1 MFAMS
6 TLHDWVPD
14 PGSITCWHPSAA
26 ASLNARHAPVSPVP
40 PSYQQT
46 QHLRRYTDHAARG
59 LEMTRMMIFTWEVA
73 GRCDVRAMSYA
84 INAHLRRHD
93 TYRTW
98 FEYKDADN
106 IVRRTI
112 DDPAAIEF
120 VPTEHK
126 DMTTAELRDHI
137 SAPHPLQWGCF
148 LFGVIQSADH
158 FTFYAS
164 IGHLCVDLMI
174 VPVLFTEIH
183 TMYTNLVRGGVP
195 TPLPAVGK
203 YEDYCARQRRETSAL
218 TVNSPSIRAWFEFA
232 EHSGGTLPHFPLP
245 LGDLSVPC
253 TGDLLD
259 VTLMD
264 EQQTRRFDDMCAAAG
279 ARFSGGVFG
288 CAALTEHE
296 LTGDDTVSLLTTTD
310 TRSTPTELATT
321 GWFTGLVP
329 ITVPV
334 SATSFSDTA
343 RAAQASFDSGHDLA
357 SVPFD
362 RALELAPPELNL
374 RRPRPGNFVM
384 SFLDASIAPLSAV
397 ASSDLDFRIYDEG
410 RVSHQVSMWVGRFR
424 EETKV
429 MVLFPNNPVARE
441 SILRY
446 TEAMKSVFVRV
457 ADGRRRA
464 AFAPSLKW
472 A

>member
-46 QHLRRYTDHAARG
+46 QHLRRYCDHAARG
-59 LEMTRMMIFTWEVA
+59 LEMTRMMIFTWEVP
-73 GRCDVRAMSYA
+73 GRCDLRAMGYA

-112 DDPAAIEF
+112 ADPAEIEF
-120 VPTEHK
+120 VPIEHK

-174 VPVLFTEIH
+174 VPVLFTEMH
-183 TMYTNLVRGGVP
+183 TMYTTLVRGGVP
-195 TPLPAVGK
+195 APLPAVGK

-218 TVNSPSIRAWFEFA
+218 TVDSPSIRAWFEFA

-253 TGDLLD
+253 TGELLD

-264 EQQTRRFDDMCAAAG
+264 EQQTRRFDDAVRRGGRPLQRGRVRLRRPHRARADRRRNDLATHHHRYPQHANRTRNDRLVHRPGSGYRARHGDVVRRHRPGRADFLRLGSRPGDRAVRPRVGVGAAG
-279 ARFSGGVFG
+279 ADAAPAPAGQLRDVLPRCEHRPAFRCRQLRLGFPDLRRRPGFASGVDVGG
-288 CAALTEHE
+288 
-296 LTGDDTVSLLTTTD
+296 
-310 TRSTPTELATT
+310 P
-321 GWFTGLVP
+321 VP
-329 ITVPV
+329 
-334 SATSFSDTA
+334 A
-343 RAAQASFDSGHDLA
+343 
-357 SVPFD
+357 
-362 RALELAPPELNL
+362 
-374 RRPRPGNFVM
+374 RRPR
-384 SFLDASIAPLSAV
+384 
-397 ASSDLDFRIYDEG
+397 
-410 RVSHQVSMWVGRFR
+410 
-424 EETKV
+424 
-429 MVLFPNNPVARE
+429 
-441 SILRY
+441 
-446 TEAMKSVFVRV
+446 
-457 ADGRRRA
+457 
-464 AFAPSLKW
+464 
-472 A
+472 

>member
-1 MFAMS
+1 MS

-14 PGSITCWHPSAA
+14 RGSVICWHAPAA
-26 ASLNARHAPVSPVP
+26 TSYNARQAPVSAVP

-46 QHLRRYTDHAARG
+46 QHLRRYCDHAARG

-73 GRCDVRAMSYA
+73 GRCDVRAMNYA

-93 TYRTW
+93 TYRSW
-98 FEYKDADN
+98 FEYKDAEH
-106 IVRRTI
+106 IVRHTI
-112 DDPAAIEF
+112 ADPADVELVPIE
-120 VPTEHK
+120 HQ
-126 DMTTAELRDHI
+126 DMTSAELREHI
-137 SAPHPLQWGCF
+137 SAPHPLQWDCF
-148 LFGVIQSADH
+148 MFGIVQSADH

-174 VPVLFTEIH
+174 VGVLFAEIH
-183 TMYTNLVRGGVP
+183 MMYSALVRGGIP
-195 TPLPAVGK
+195 AQLPEAGS
-203 YEDYCARQRRETSAL
+203 YDDYCVRQRRDTSAL
-218 TVNSPSIRAWFEFA
+218 TLDSPSVRAWIEFA
-232 EHSGGTLPHFPLP
+232 ENSGGTLPHFPLP
-245 LGDLSVPC
+245 LGNLSVPWA
-253 TGDLLD
+253 GDLLN

-264 EQQTRRFDDMCAAAG
+264 EQQTRRFDSACVAAG

-296 LTGDDTVSLLTTTD
+296 LTGAETISILTTTD

-334 SATSFSDTA
+334 AATSFDDTT
-343 RAAQASFDSGHDLA
+343 RAAQTSFDSGTDLA

-362 RALELAPPELNL
+362 RVLELAPPELML
-374 RRPRPGNFVM
+374 RRPRPGNFVL
-384 SFLDASIAPLSAV
+384 SFLDGSIAPLSAV
-397 ASSDLDFRIYDEG
+397 AGSDLDFRIYDEG

-424 EETKV
+424 QETRV
-429 MVLFPNNPVARE
+429 MVLFPNNPIARE
-441 SILRY
+441 SVARY
-446 TEAMKSVFVRV
+446 IAAMKSVFVRV

-464 AFAPSLKW
+464 TFAPSLRW

>member
-1 MFAMS
+1 VFAMS
-6 TLHDWVPD
+6 TLDDWVPD
-14 PGSITCWHPSAA
+14 PGSVICWHASPAA
-26 ASLNARHAPVSPVP
+26 TAKARQAPVSAVP

-46 QHLRRYTDHAARG
+46 QHLRRYCDHAARG
-59 LEMTRMMIFTWEVA
+59 LEMTRMLIFTWEVA

-93 TYRTW
+93 TYRSW
-98 FEYKDADN
+98 FEYRDAEH
-106 IVRRTI
+106 IVRHTI
-112 DDPAAIEF
+112 ADPADIEL
-120 VPTEHK
+120 VPIEHG
-126 DMTTAELRDHI
+126 DITTAELRDHI
-137 SAPHPLQWGCF
+137 SAPHPLQWDCF
-148 LFGVIQSADH
+148 LFGIIQSADH

-174 VPVLFTEIH
+174 VGVLFAEIH
-183 TMYTNLVRGGVP
+183 TMYTTLVRGGVP
-195 TPLPAVGK
+195 AQLPEVGS
-203 YEDYCARQRRETSAL
+203 YEDYCVRQRRDTSAL
-218 TVNSPSIRAWFEFA
+218 TLDSPSVHAWIKFA
-232 EHSGGTLPHFPLP
+232 ENSGGTLPHFPLP

-253 TGDLLD
+253 AGDLLN

-264 EQQTRRFDDMCAAAG
+264 EQQTRRFDSACVAAG

-288 CAALTEHE
+288 SAALTEYE
-296 LTGDDTVSLLTTTD
+296 LTGAETISILTTTD

-329 ITVPV
+329 VTVAV
-334 SATSFSDTA
+334 AAASFDDTA
-343 RAAQASFDSGHDLA
+343 RAAQSSFDSGTDLG

-362 RALELAPPELNL
+362 RVLELAPPELML

-397 ASSDLDFRIYDEG
+397 ASSDLDFRIHDEG

-424 EETKV
+424 RETRV

-441 SILRY
+441 SVARY
-446 TEAMKSVFVRV
+446 VAAMKSVFVRV

-464 AFAPSLKW
+464 TFAHSLRW